1 MVCFRILVGEHGCDI
16 ERYPCLPDVAFSAEG
31 DALGDIARQRGL
43 NTDGLY
49 HE

>member
-1 MVCFRILVGEHGCDI
+1 MVDVRILVGEHGCDI

-31 DALGDIARQRGL
+31 DALGDVTCQGGL
-43 NTDGLY
+43 NADGLC